1 MADPKPAKRRIL
13 SPQAFAGIRPL
24 NRSISAIRPM
34 REQSH
39 RYFLRVIMT
48 FRYDLPATARALDM
62 PLRTAQEYVFRL
74 RDIGVHVPTRSEFIA
89 SCERE
94 RQAIPVHISSN
105 SGAT

>member
-24 NRSISAIRPM
+24 NQSISAIRPM
-34 REQSH
+34 REHSH
-39 RYFLRVIMT
+39 RYFLRVLIT

-62 PLRTAQEYVFRL
+62 PLRTAQEHVFRL

-94 RQAIPVHISSN
+94 NDAQASRIS
-105 SGAT
+105 